1 MKNTTPK
8 FKLKRELR
16 KYREHMGKHHHHHCD
31 HDHDHDHEHDR
42 GHHHHHHHAPRSD
55 YGRAFLFG
63 ILLNAGFVVIEGAYG
78 FFTHSLALVA
88 DAGHN
93 LSDVAGLI
101 MAWGAFWLS
110 RKKPNQYFTFGLRK
124 SSILS
129 ALFNSLLLMI
139 AVGMIL
145 WEAISRFKNPNPINS
160 QSVMIVAGIGI
171 FVNGL
176 TALLFFKDK
185 DHDLNLKG
193 AYLHMAAD
201 ALVSVGVVFSALI
214 ISKTSWFWIDPLMS
228 VIISLVIVHGTWSLL
243 RDSLKLS
250 MDAVPENI
258 DLLKVKEY
266 FESIDEVSDVHDLHI
281 WAISTTETALTVH
294 LTLKDGIINN
304 ELITKIS
311 IDLKNKFQIHH
322 PTIQTEKLDE
332 NFHCELKP
340 EDVL

>member
-1 MKNTTPK
+1 
-8 FKLKRELR
+8 
-16 KYREHMGKHHHHHCD
+16 MGNHHHHDHNHHCD
-31 HDHDHDHEHDR
+31 HDHDHPHGHS
-42 GHHHHHHHAPRSD
+42 HHHHHHSPRSD
-55 YGRAFLFG
+55 YGQAFLFG
-63 ILLNAGFVVIEGAYG
+63 ILLNAGFVIIEGAYG

-145 WEAISRFKNPNPINS
+145 WEALSRFKNPNPIDS
-160 QSVMIVAGIGI
+160 HSVMIVAGIGI
-171 FVNGL
+171 VVNGL

-185 DHDLNLKG
+185 DHDLNIKG

-201 ALVSVGVVFSALI
+201 ALVSVGVVISAFI
-214 ISKTSWFWIDPLMS
+214 ISKTSWYWLDPFMS
-228 VIISLVIVHGTWSLL
+228 VIISLVIIHGTWSLL
-243 RDSLKLS
+243 SDSLKLS

-258 DLLKVKEY
+258 NLLKVKEY
-266 FESIDEVSDVHDLHI
+266 LEHIEGVSDVHDLHI

-294 LTLKDGIINN
+294 LTLKHNKIEN
-304 ELITKIS
+304 EFISKIS
-311 IDLKNKFQIHH
+311 QELKSKFQIHH
-322 PTIQTEKLDE
+322 STIQTELYDQ

>member
-1 MKNTTPK
+1 MS
-8 FKLKRELR
+8 
-16 KYREHMGKHHHHHCD
+16 KHHHHHNHSHDHHHCD
-31 HDHDHDHEHDR
+31 HAHE
-42 GHHHHHHHAPRSD
+42 HHHHHHHSPRSD

-129 ALFNSLLLMI
+129 ALFNSILLMI

-145 WEAISRFKNPNPINS
+145 WEAITRFKNPNPIDS
-160 QSVMIVAGIGI
+160 RSVMIVAGIGI
-171 FVNGL
+171 FVNGI

-201 ALVSVGVVFSALI
+201 ALVSVGVVISAFI
-214 ISKTSWFWIDPLMS
+214 ISKTSLFWIDPLMS
-228 VIISLVIVHGTWSLL
+228 VIISLVIIHGTWSLL

-258 DLLKVKEY
+258 NLLKVKEY
-266 FESIDEVSDVHDLHI
+266 LENIDGVFDVHDLHI
-281 WAISTTETALTVH
+281 WALSTTETALTVH
-294 LTLKDGIINN
+294 ITLKHNKIEN
-304 ELITKIS
+304 EFISKIS
-311 IDLKNKFQIHH
+311 QELKNRFKIHH
-322 PTIQTEKLDE
+322 PTIQIEELDE

>member
-1 MKNTTPK
+1 
-8 FKLKRELR
+8 
-16 KYREHMGKHHHHHCD
+16 MGN
-31 HDHDHDHEHDR
+31 
-42 GHHHHHHHAPRSD
+42 HHHHHHHHHDHKHEHHHHHHHDHKD
-55 YGRAFLFG
+55 YGKAFLFG

-110 RKKPNQYFTFGLRK
+110 RKRPNQYFTFGLRK

-145 WEAISRFKNPNPINS
+145 WEAISRFKNPNPIDS
-160 QSVMIVAGIGI
+160 HSVMIIAGIGI

-185 DHDLNLKG
+185 DHDLNIRG

-201 ALVSVGVVFSALI
+201 ALVSVGVVLSALI

-228 VIISLVIVHGTWSLL
+228 VIISLVIIQGTWSLL

-266 FESIDEVSDVHDLHI
+266 LEGLDEVSDVHDLHI

-294 LTLKDGIINN
+294 LTLKHNLIKNDF
-304 ELITKIS
+304 ITKIS
-311 IDLKNKFQIHH
+311 IDLKNKFHIHH
-322 PTIQTEKLDE
+322 PTIQIEQLDE